1 MSVSCDMIKDLLPL
15 YLDDVCSNDSKT
27 AVTEHIAA
35 CGKCNA
41 ELRAMQKEMSMSR
54 TEQNMAEAEAVMN
67 LSKRWKKGMTKSL
80 WNGIFIAILSIA
92 MLFLV
97 LYLLMDI
104 RLITG

>member
-1 MSVSCDMIKDLLPL
+1 MSVSCDIVKDLLPL
-15 YLDDVCSNDSKT
+15 YLDDVCSSDSKA

-41 ELRAMQKEMSMSR
+41 EIRTMQKEIPISN
-54 TEQNMAEAEAVMN
+54 TGQNMTEAEAVMN
-67 LSKRWKKGMTKSL
+67 LSRRWKKGMTKSL

-104 RLITG
+104 RLIMG

>member
-1 MSVSCDMIKDLLPL
+1 MSVSCDIIKDLLPL

-35 CGKCNA
+35 CEKCNA
-41 ELRAMQKEMSMSR
+41 EFRAMQKEISISK
-54 TEQNMAEAEAVMN
+54 TGQNMTEAEAVMN
-67 LSKRWKKGMTKSL
+67 LSRRWKKGMTNSL
-80 WNGIFIAILSIA
+80 WNGIYIAILSIA

-104 RLITG
+104 RLIMG